1 MSVYFLLLFA
11 HVMLFAYWLGSDVG
25 VFYGMRFVLDLPGF
39 RSKRAGR

>member
-25 VFYGMRFVLDLPGF
+25 VFYGMRFVLDSRLSPTF
-39 RSKRAGR
+39 PK